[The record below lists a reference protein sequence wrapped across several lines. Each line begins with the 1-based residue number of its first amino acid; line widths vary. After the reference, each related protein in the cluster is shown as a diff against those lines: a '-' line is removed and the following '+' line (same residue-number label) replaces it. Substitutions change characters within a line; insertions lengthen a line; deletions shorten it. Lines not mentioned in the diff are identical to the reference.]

1 MRHYLDYYWDIYWD
15 LHLGVKGDA
24 VPPQV
29 RAIGEAFNTVL
40 AFRNPLQE
48 IVYENYMTVRALR
61 PFLAKWIDA
70 RLDDIA
76 NGRVS
81 DPDKTIA
88 YYWLRN
94 AGDGK
99 YFAKK
104 DVVFECFHNFVALSQ
119 WGNSIFGIM
128 TRLNQNGGDQAVRAA
143 FQKTMSGDF
152 DNANGAP
159 YTPLELLVM
168 ELFRTISPNGGSISA
183 ITDTR
188 ASSFYGG
195 SPFAQFGVPYERHS
209 YMNTPHTET
218 SFDPRLWKE
227 PERFDPERYLSVPT
241 SAQIDE
247 AKCKQI
253 GLPRCPFDI
262 TTLPVSDGRKTGITN
277 SGFGTVFAVSE
288 GKPAPVCDYA
298 GFAPFGFGYR
308 RCPGEQ
314 LTIDVFADFLRKVWR
329 DKIVFHNLNQPRP
342 GRVPGW
348 AGRGDRRRHRVLE
361 VCVAR
366 LIEPRARPC
375 VGAIAGKRDA
385 GGKHAYGE
393 AIGGRWYAWESL
405 RSACPGA
412 TAHAGSARDY
422 LNAPVD
428 TWLLN
433 YNAGYTTSVTPED
446 GTDTV
451 PGVRSNVLAQ
461 SIVLTRIMD
470 YWGRTGGFSL
480 VLPYA
485 LIDTSAGPFRA
496 STNGVSDVGF
506 LWQMNIFGG
515 PALTREQFQ
524 FFIPQTFSSFHL
536 LVTTPLGTYNPTS
549 PINPSANRWMISP
562 TVNFSYTPD
571 QGWTWIETYVSGRIF
586 SDNRNYLVN
595 GAQTLSQ
602 KPILR
607 LEEHLSRNVTDAL
620 WLSADAYYNL
630 GGETSI
636 DGIEQD
642 NMANTLRIGG
652 GNGTAPVAWRR
663 SRAEL
668 RTRRRQTSERAL
680 FANRATYREAT
691 VVRACCFRRGFRHA
705 N

>member
-1 MRHYLDYYWDIYWD
+1 MPQRQPFEDSTSADSKLLEAPLSVERRTLLLGAAALAAGGLSTQASAAPQAPDLSAALAKFRATIPSHFNRDYVDNAVVPFFLGSIFAGERPILPMIDLPLTKQDAIPWDFWGMLYEEWKPTPSDGVTVFLEGLENRGANNLRKRIYFTGVTPDLYAPKYQAKVVAFFDRLLDPKHADKPFMRHYLDYFWDIYWD

-99 YFAKK
+99 HFAKK

-152 DNANGAP
+152 DNASGAP

-209 YMNTPHTET
+209 YMNTPHTDT
-218 SFDPRLWKE
+218 SFDSRLWKE
-227 PERFDPERYLSVPT
+227 PERFDPQRYLSVPT

-329 DKIVFHNLNQPRP
+329 DKIVFHNLNQPKP
-342 GRVPGW
+342 GRVP
-348 AGRGDRRRHRVLE
+348 
-361 VCVAR
+361 
-366 LIEPRARPC
+366 
-375 VGAIAGKRDA
+375 VGPGAVIDDD
-385 GGKHAYGE
+385 
-393 AIGGRWYAWESL
+393 IGFS
-405 RSACPGA
+405 RSA
-412 TAHAGSARDY
+412 
-422 LNAPVD
+422 
-428 TWLLN
+428 
-433 YNAGYTTSVTPED
+433 
-446 GTDTV
+446 
-451 PGVRSNVLAQ
+451 
-461 SIVLTRIMD
+461 
-470 YWGRTGGFSL
+470 
-480 VLPYA
+480 
-485 LIDTSAGPFRA
+485 
-496 STNGVSDVGF
+496 
-506 LWQMNIFGG
+506 
-515 PALTREQFQ
+515 
-524 FFIPQTFSSFHL
+524 
-536 LVTTPLGTYNPTS
+536 
-549 PINPSANRWMISP
+549 
-562 TVNFSYTPD
+562 
-571 QGWTWIETYVSGRIF
+571 
-586 SDNRNYLVN
+586 
-595 GAQTLSQ
+595 
-602 KPILR
+602 
-607 LEEHLSRNVTDAL
+607 
-620 WLSADAYYNL
+620 
-630 GGETSI
+630 
-636 DGIEQD
+636 
-642 NMANTLRIGG
+642 
-652 GNGTAPVAWRR
+652 
-663 SRAEL
+663 
-668 RTRRRQTSERAL
+668 
-680 FANRATYREAT
+680 
-691 VVRACCFRRGFRHA
+691 
-705 N
+705 